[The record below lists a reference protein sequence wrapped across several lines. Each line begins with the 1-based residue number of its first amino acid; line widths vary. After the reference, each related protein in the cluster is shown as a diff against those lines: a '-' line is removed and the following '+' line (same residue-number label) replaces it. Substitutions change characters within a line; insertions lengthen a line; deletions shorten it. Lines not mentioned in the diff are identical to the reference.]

1 MATEKR
7 QYRRHDDFNT
17 THSGRRPGRL
27 ACTVE
32 EFRRRRRVVT
42 FCRQSAPCPWRW
54 EQLRL
59 RRNRAP
65 SPALVPVSDGDRGVR
80 LCWCPPG
87 RFSMGSSPT
96 ETGHRPD
103 EAQVTVTLTRG
114 FWMGAFEVT
123 QGEWK
128 RIVGRSRPGTHGRVR
143 ARRRLPG
150 VLGELRDAETFC
162 RRLTELA
169 RRSGAV
175 AAEYEFRLPTE
186 AQWEYACRAGT
197 ATAFAFGD
205 GLGVI
210 RPTSRRQRSAAP
222 RRSAAT
228 RRMPGESSTCTATF
242 SSGAATGTTLAF
254 PEAPIRICTRSEG
267 RRIGMARLARPPR
280 RRLE

>member
-1 MATEKR
+1 
-7 QYRRHDDFNT
+7 
-17 THSGRRPGRL
+17 
-27 ACTVE
+27 
-32 EFRRRRRVVT
+32 
-42 FCRQSAPCPWRW
+42 
-54 EQLRL
+54 
-59 RRNRAP
+59 
-65 SPALVPVSDGDRGVR
+65 
-80 LCWCPPG
+80 
-87 RFSMGSSPT
+87 MGSSPT

-114 FWMGAFEVT
+114 FWIGAFEVT

-128 RIVGRSRPGTHGRVR
+128 RIVGT
-143 ARRRLPG
+143 LPDRG
-150 VLGELRDAETFC
+150 PTAEFGLGDDIPVYWVNYGDAETFC

-175 AAEYEFRLPTE
+175 AAEYEF
-186 AQWEYACRAGT
+186 
-197 ATAFAFGD
+197 AFRPKRSGSMPAVPARPRRSRSEMDSGE
-205 GLGVI
+205 I

-267 RRIGMARLARPPR
+267 RRIGMARTRASAAAAPGMTTRGRADRRSGFAMKRSGVRIISVFAWRLR
-280 RRLE
+280 RRERPSVEY